1 MIVSCHLISQKILTT
16 LRSKTLFSW
25 KIVSCLQNKS
35 DQIALQQ
42 NKSQWNNMPN
52 YANFQNHYHNLN
64 VKRLTPLNLM
74 LWRSVCLQALYSS
87 TKVVSSS
94 PVDLRGELVSIA
106 SSSHKLKDISTQ
118 FWWWFHNC
126 LAEYYQLKE
135 DSLKGLFFSC
145 EYTKKTA
152 ILKRS
157 PLVLVSFSLY
167 TSLFFKF
174 LQFHDKSLRAII
186 LVVLFAVA
194 DSLFTTSLLHGK
206 KTMKT
211 PFGAN
216 DVTFWSKGNL
226 RQSLYKNLTRG
237 LNLMLISS

>member
-1 MIVSCHLISQKILTT
+1 
-16 LRSKTLFSW
+16 
-25 KIVSCLQNKS
+25 
-35 DQIALQQ
+35 
-42 NKSQWNNMPN
+42 MPN
-52 YANFQNHYHNLN
+52 YSIFCDRYHNHKLIVN
-64 VKRLTPLNLM
+64 PFTPLNLM

-94 PVDLRGELVSIA
+94 PVDLRGEVVSIA
-106 SSSHKLKDISTQ
+106 SSSHKLKDIFAKCWGWQ
-118 FWWWFHNC
+118 WWFHSC
-126 LAEYYQLKE
+126 LTEYFQLK

-145 EYTKKTA
+145 SYTKTA
-152 ILKRS
+152 ILKS
-157 PLVLVSFSLY
+157 PLVVSFSLY

-174 LQFHDKSLRAII
+174 LQFHDKSWRAI
-186 LVVLFAVA
+186 LVVLFAVVA
-194 DSLFTTSLLHGK
+194 DSLLVPSPLDGK
-206 KTMKT
+206 RMKT